1 MVSSRCESCHGRTFI
16 LGLGGMQKKCVICD
30 GTGYTRPLEQLA
42 EVIKRKRRTPA
53 EMAADK
59 VKEG

>member
-1 MVSSRCESCHGRTFI
+1 MISSRCDQCHGQTI
-16 LGLGGMQKKCVICD
+16 VKGLGGMEKKCVTCN
-30 GTGYTRPLEQLA
+30 GTGYTRPLEHIA
-42 EVIKRKRRTPA
+42 EIIKRKRRTPA